1 MTATTLYPVPSR
13 VQMIQA
19 MRVASDEAN
28 AEGSTLL
35 ARYYEDHPELATGDA
50 QQAMNDFNMVR
61 VAVGAEVERRVR
73 PVLDRYT
80 EQLSAQQQIVGRARF
95 LSPAVLMQDI
105 LNDIAG
111 TGPARHREFMKQVE
125 GFHAR
130 WREHFVRLV
139 FQRARVN
146 DFSDIPRFVFAEEPL
161 ATVAARVAVSML
173 GLLVP
178 AVILIVA
185 GLLYLRRYP
194 VIA

>member
-1 MTATTLYPVPSR
+1 
-13 VQMIQA
+13 

-73 PVLDRYT
+73 PVLNRYT

-111 TGPARHREFMKQVE
+111 TGTARHRAFMQQVE
-125 GFHAR
+125 SFHAR
-130 WREHFVRLV
+130 WREYFVRLV
-139 FQRARVN
+139 FQRARLN
-146 DFSDIPRFVFAEEPL
+146 DFSDIPRFIFAEETS
-161 ATVAARVAVSML
+161 AIVAGRVAVSML

-185 GLLYLRRYP
+185 GLQYLRRYP
-194 VIA
+194 VIG